1 MTYVGC
7 LLCSLRVNPG
17 DWDSFVTFAQG
28 FSQKPE
34 NVVQAIWR
42 IDIVN
47 PRLDFF
53 SHSEG
58 LYYFSLIYVIVS
70 LARIKFYITSTGPS
84 FALRIKQIIKYYEY
98 SPGTLTRAFALL
110 KVLKKKVN

>member
-1 MTYVGC
+1 MMYVGC
-7 LLCSLRVNPG
+7 LLRSLRVNPG

-47 PRLDFF
+47 PRLDF
-53 SHSEG
+53 SVTPKR
-58 LYYFSLIYVIVS
+58 LYSYFRRNSFFILLLIHDS
-70 LARIKFYITSTGPS
+70 
-84 FALRIKQIIKYYEY
+84 
-98 SPGTLTRAFALL
+98 
-110 KVLKKKVN
+110 